1 MIVLRHPEWKAGDPR
16 QDIPILVLTRRQWQS
31 EREGRLRIIAGG
43 VEDEIAHNSNYV
55 FEVSS
60 RFNAD
65 DSVKGWKEAADIV
78 SRNMDANKPHLDPEP

>member
-1 MIVLRHPEWKAGDPR
+1 MQPCFESLGVVKLAGCVAAAILTGVLLDA
-16 QDIPILVLTRRQWQS
+16 
-31 EREGRLRIIAGG
+31 G
-43 VEDEIAHNSNYV
+43 VEDEIGHNPKYV

-78 SRNMDANKPHLDPEP
+78 SRNMAANRPHLEPER